1 MPAAASHNK
10 ANRRKRRE
18 RTWFVIMGIITYL
31 VVALVACVLLFIS
44 VKGAQ
49 RLDWAFLT
57 EAPGP
62 DHTTGGIF
70 PALAGTMWLVAGTL
84 AIALPI
90 GICSAIFLS
99 EYARNNWFTRLVRIC
114 ITNLAGVPSIVFG
127 LFGLTAF
134 VMLCGFGESLLAGW
148 LTLTFMILPVII
160 TTSEES
166 LRAVPQ
172 GFREGALA
180 LGAGKWQT
188 IRTNVLPYAL
198 PGMLTGSIL
207 SVGRVAGET
216 APIMFTV
223 AAFHTGLPR
232 SIFSQVEALT
242 YYLYTVSMNVPNARE
257 ALPTAYGAAFV
268 LIALVFGV
276 NLFAMILRA
285 KLRKKY
291 RW

>member
-1 MPAAASHNK
+1 MRAAATHNK
-10 ANRRKRRE
+10 TSRRKRRE
-18 RTWFVIMGIITYL
+18 MAWFITMRIITYL
-31 VVALVACVLLFIS
+31 VVAYVACLLLFIS
-44 VKGAQ
+44 FKGIP
-49 RLDWAFLT
+49 RIDWAFLT
-57 EAPGP
+57 QAPGP

-70 PALAGTMWLVAGTL
+70 PAIAGTIWLVAGSL

-90 GICSAIFLS
+90 GISTAIYLN
-99 EYARNNWFTRLVRIC
+99 EYAHNNWFTRFVRIC

-134 VMLCGFGESLLAGW
+134 VIVCGFGESLLAGW

-166 LRAVPQ
+166 LRAIPQ
-172 GFREGALA
+172 GFRQGALA
-180 LGAGKWQT
+180 LGATKWQT
-188 IRTNVLPYAL
+188 IRTNVLPYSL

-268 LIALVFGV
+268 LIMLVFGV
-276 NLFAMILRA
+276 NFFAMVLRA
-285 KLRKKY
+285 KLREKY

>member
-1 MPAAASHNK
+1 MPAAASHNNV
-10 ANRRKRRE
+10 NRRKRRE

-44 VKGAQ
+44 VKGVQ

-285 KLRKKY
+285 KWRKKY